1 MIILRCTKSAQKKR
15 KEIRN
20 KYQCGVMCY
29 EMACDITA
37 DWLKL
42 KLNEGDDY
50 TIHTEYRIWIKKG
63 KEEKKGIIIILL

>member
-1 MIILRCTKSAQKKR
+1 
-15 KEIRN
+15 
-20 KYQCGVMCY
+20 MCY